1 MTVTLTQIADRID
14 KVPGA
19 IRLAVRQGVTELGR
33 RGQRLVKE
41 GYLSGARLAVRT
53 GSLRGSVTMAT
64 ESTSSSERVYL
75 RAGGGQRDVRYAVL
89 QEDGG
94 TVVPSGNRP
103 GMKEGHTP
111 HLAIP
116 LAAAKTRAGVS
127 KYASP
132 RDIPGLFVIKSKA
145 GNLLLVRKI
154 GKKGKIQPMFVLKQS
169 VTIKG
174 KHYMRDALTAM
185 SEAAP
190 EVINKAVDT
199 ALARVVS

>member
-14 KVPGA
+14 RVPNA

-41 GYLSGARLAVRT
+41 GYLSGERLAVRT
-53 GSLRGSVTMAT
+53 GNLRSSVTMAT

-75 RAGGGQRDVRYAVL
+75 RAGGGQRDVRYAAL
-89 QEDGG
+89 QEYGG
-94 TVVPSGNRP
+94 TVVPVNAQY
-103 GMKEGHTP
+103 
-111 HLAIP
+111 LAIP

-127 KYASP
+127 RYASP
-132 RDIPGLFVIKSKA
+132 RDVPGLFIIKSKA
-145 GNLLLVRKI
+145 GNLLLVRRK
-154 GKKGKIQPMFVLKQS
+154 GKKNKLEPMFVLKKS
-169 VTIKG
+169 VTIRG

-185 SEAAP
+185 SDAAP